1 MAGIKAKFQLIDE
14 MSSALERIAQNGQR
28 ISSQFENIGTL
39 MNSVF
44 DGISGEIQSTA
55 SSCDGVADSIVNIQT
70 AEENVI
76 SSSDGLSD
84 SLDDVDKTLEMIDE
98 AMRRCEQSSTRLS
111 DAVNLAGKNQKSLS
125 DAMEKAAKV
134 SEELANNDAVSAEAK
149 EKLANAS
156 QTAEQAMNALTEA
169 EQRANAAMDEYNHIL
184 DSGTEDLEQLSTAA
198 DKADRAA
205 LELEAANRVA
215 TEATEDLSDAVKE
228 AADEAEKSSD
238 VAEELSKALTAAG
251 ITALVVKIASS
262 FMEASE
268 AASIFEVGMKKIST
282 IADTSKAS
290 LSQISSDIT
299 ALSMETGVFADSLEE
314 AAYSALS
321 ASVDTAN
328 AVEFTATATKLAG
341 GGFTSSA
348 TAVDVLTTA
357 LNAYQLEAGQATRIS
372 DMLITTQNLGKTT
385 VDELAASVGK
395 VIPLASAYGV
405 EMDNLSA
412 AYAELTKGGIA
423 TAEAGTYLKSMLNEL
438 GDSGSMVSA
447 VLLEQTG
454 YSFSQL
460 MNQGYSLGDVMAV
473 LGESVNGNAGAFN
486 ELWSSSEAGIGALS
500 LYNAGAEQFN
510 TTLTAMQNSIGAT
523 DAAYETMT
531 DTTAHAQEELSNAAN
546 NLKISIGQ
554 NLNPLVEKLYG
565 LGTDILN
572 GISRFAQEHPVLI
585 KIIAATAVGLTTVT
599 AGVVAFHVA
608 SKAATATV
616 IPAIK
621 KFALALNTSL
631 GPVGWVVAGVTAL
644 VVAGA
649 ALASMFEHT
658 EGETEGMTAAT
669 REQYYE
675 LKNLN
680 SEYENACEKYGEAS
694 KEALQ
699 LQYQI
704 DDLSAAFES
713 NRQTVEGFTA
723 EVDALCES
731 SSKLTDDFNSEITAI
746 KNSELGAL
754 SLIQK
759 YEDLATQTDLAAG
772 QEQALEAITKKLSE
786 TYPDLAAQ
794 MDGATLSTE
803 EYVEAMK
810 KACEQ
815 QAEEQ
820 RQAQAQETY
829 IEALE
834 KRAELTEEIAKAQE
848 NVNLEQKR
856 MDDMSGWKHFWA
868 RGEWDDLEAYQ
879 EALEKLN
886 AAQEE
891 NEATIARIEQGWLA
905 IANAEAV
912 AAQEGI
918 SWEEAASTAYE
929 SVQRDIEEL
938 CTAYED
944 AYKVALES
952 FRGQF
957 GLFDEASIKSEA
969 YLNATVENAQKAL
982 ESQIT
987 YWQDYNANL
996 QTLIEY
1002 GQDLTGEAKENY
1014 RELLIYAQDGSEQAA
1029 GFASSMA
1036 RAIRSGDEDA
1046 VNSLS
1051 HTLAELSQQ
1060 QAVATTMTANFST
1073 DFSVQMDEIEQEM
1086 KSTVENMNLSE
1097 EAAQAAQETVT
1108 AYADQIRAGRETIAE
1123 ATERTVSWQD
1133 AVSDAYENIRSNVS
1147 ELCVAYDEAYGA
1159 AARSFEGQFGLFDE
1173 ASVKS
1178 EEYTKSTMENAQKA
1192 LESQLAYWENYNTNL
1207 QVLTEYGKGLTGE
1220 ARENYEA
1227 LLAYAQDGSEQA
1239 AGLAD
1244 SMAAAIQKGDM
1255 DAIESLSNTM
1265 AKVSEQQ
1272 EAAAA
1277 VTADF
1282 LTDFSAQMDEIELEM
1297 QSTVENMNL
1306 SEEAAVSAKS
1316 TIKAYADQIRNG
1328 KNGAVNAATEVA
1340 DAVAA
1345 ALASR
1350 GAGVSV
1356 SVNTK
1361 ASSTIPAH
1369 ANGTT
1374 NAEKVFLAGEEGSE
1388 LIARP
1393 AATYAKGTTDSTDYF
1408 IAGENGPELIAG
1420 EPGSTVFP
1428 TQETDRLISVLN
1440 EKRRPLQI
1448 LADTGTNNKTE
1459 GSGATEQVRRI
1470 LLEIAGS
1477 GAIEID
1483 SRADKETIL
1492 AVLYEHLKPVLMNI
1506 VQSEIYE
1513 EGQYSY
1519 GY

>member
-1 MAGIKAKFQLIDE
+1 MAGIKAKFQIIDE

-28 ISSQFENIGTL
+28 ISTQFETIGTS
-39 MNSVF
+39 MNTIF

-55 SSCDGVADSIVNIQT
+55 SSCDGVADSIANIQA

-76 SSSDGLSD
+76 SSSDDFAD
-84 SLDDVDKTLEMIDE
+84 SLDDVDKTLEMIDS

-111 DAVNLAGKNQKSLS
+111 DAVEFAGKNQKSLS
-125 DAMEKAAKV
+125 DAMEKAAKI
-134 SEELANNDAVSAEAK
+134 SEELANNEAVSAEAK
-149 EKLANAS
+149 DKLTNAS
-156 QTAEQAMNALTEA
+156 QEAERAMNALAEA
-169 EQRANAAMDEYNHIL
+169 EQRANAAMDEYNRIL
-184 DSGTEDLEQLSTAA
+184 GSGTEDLEQLSTAA
-198 DKADRAA
+198 DKANRAA

-215 TEATEDLSDAVKE
+215 AEATEELSGAVKE
-228 AADEAEKSSD
+228 ATDEAKKSSD
-238 VAEELSKALTAAG
+238 AADELSKALTAAG
-251 ITALVVKIASS
+251 ITALVVGIADS
-262 FMEASE
+262 FMEASK

-299 ALSMETGVFADSLEE
+299 ALSMETGVFTDSLEE
-314 AAYSALS
+314 AVYSALS

-328 AVEFTATATKLAG
+328 AVQFTATATKLAG

-357 LNAYQLEAGQATRIS
+357 LNAYQLEAGQAERIS

-385 VDELAASVGK
+385 VDELAVSVGK

-460 MNQGYSLGDVMAV
+460 MDQGYSLGDVMAV

-486 ELWSSSEAGIGALS
+486 ELWSSSEAGIGALA

-510 TTLTAMQNSIGAT
+510 TTLAAMQNSIGAT

-572 GISRFAQEHPVLI
+572 GISRFVQEHPVLI
-585 KIIAATAVGLTTVT
+585 KIIAATAIGLTTVT
-599 AGVVAFHVA
+599 AGVVAFNVA
-608 SKAATATV
+608 SKAATTTV

-621 KFALALNTSL
+621 AFALALNTSL
-631 GPVGWVVAGVTAL
+631 GPIGWVVSGVTAL
-644 VVAGA
+644 VVAGV
-649 ALASMFEHT
+649 ALYHMFEDA
-658 EGETEGMTAAT
+658 EDETEGMTAAT

-680 SEYENACEKYGEAS
+680 SEYENACEKYGETS
-694 KEALQ
+694 DEALR

-704 DDLSAAFES
+704 DDLSAAFEA

-731 SSKLTDDFNSEITAI
+731 SSKLTEDFHSEITAI

-772 QEQALEAITKKLSE
+772 QEKALEAITKKLSE

-856 MDDMSGWKHFWA
+856 MDDMSGWKHFWSH
-868 RGEWDDLEAYQ
+868 GEWDDLEAYQ

-891 NEATIARIEQGWLA
+891 NEATIARIEQGWST
-905 IANAEAV
+905 IANAEAI

-929 SVQRDIEEL
+929 SVQRDIEDL

-944 AYKVALES
+944 VYKAALES

-969 YLNATVENAQKAL
+969 YLSATVENAQKAL

-996 QTLIEY
+996 QTIIEY
-1002 GQDLTGEAKENY
+1002 GQDLTGEARENY
-1014 RELLIYAQDGSEQAA
+1014 RELLIYTQDGSEQAA

-1051 HTLAELSQQ
+1051 NTLAELSKQ

-1178 EEYTKSTMENAQKA
+1178 EKYTKSTVENAQKA

-1239 AGLAD
+1239 AGFAD

-1316 TIKAYADQIRNG
+1316 TIEAYADQIRNG

-1361 ASSTIPAH
+1361 AASIPAH

-1374 NAEKVFLAGEEGSE
+1374 NAENVFLAGEEGPE

-1393 AATYAKGTTDSTDYF
+1393 AATYAKGTTNSTDYF

-1428 TQETDRLISVLN
+1428 TQETDRLISALN

-1448 LADTGTNNKTE
+1448 LAGTGTNDRVE
-1459 GSGATEQVRRI
+1459 GGGATEQVKRI

-1483 SRADKETIL
+1483 SKADKETIL

>member
-1 MAGIKAKFQLIDE
+1 MAGIKAKFQIIDE
-14 MSSALERIAQNGQR
+14 MSNALERIAQNGQR
-28 ISSQFENIGTL
+28 ISTQFENIGSSINT
-39 MNSVF
+39 VF

-55 SSCDGVADSIVNIQT
+55 SSCDGVATSLRNIKT
-70 AEENVI
+70 AEEHVI
-76 SSSDGLSD
+76 SSSDDFSD
-84 SLDDVDKTLEMIDE
+84 SLDDMDKTLETIDS
-98 AMRRCEQSSTRLS
+98 AILRCEQSSTRLS
-111 DAVNLAGKNQKSLS
+111 DAVDVAGTNQKSLS
-125 DAMEKAAKV
+125 EAMEKAAKV
-134 SEELANNDAVSAEAK
+134 SEELAGNDAVSAEAK

-156 QTAEQAMNALTEA
+156 QEAERAMNALAEA
-169 EQRANAAMDEYNHIL
+169 ERRANEAMDEYNHVL
-184 DSGTEDLEQLSTAA
+184 NSGTEDLEQLSTAA
-198 DKADRAA
+198 NKANRAA
-205 LELEAANRVA
+205 LELESANRVA
-215 TEATEDLSDAVKE
+215 ADAAEELSNSAKK
-228 AADEAEKSSD
+228 AADESSD
-238 VAEELSKALTAAG
+238 AADELSKALTAAG
-251 ITALVVKIASS
+251 ITAIVVGITHSL
-262 FMEASE
+262 MEASE
-268 AASIFEVGMKKIST
+268 AASSFEVGIKKIST

-290 LSQISSDIT
+290 LTQISSDIT
-299 ALSMETGVFADSLEE
+299 ELSMETGVFVNSLEE

-328 AVEFTATATKLAG
+328 AVGFTATATKLAG

-357 LNAYQLEAGQATRIS
+357 LNAYKLEANQAERIS

-405 EMDNLSA
+405 KMDNLSA

-438 GDSGSMVSA
+438 GDSGSMVST

-454 YSFSQL
+454 YSFAQL
-460 MNQGYSLGDVMAV
+460 MNQGHSLGDVMAV

-510 TTLTAMQNSIGAT
+510 TTLAAMQNSIGAT

-554 NLNPLVEKLYG
+554 NINPLVERMYG

-572 GISRFAQEHPVLI
+572 GISRFAQEHPVII
-585 KIIAATAVGLTTVT
+585 KIIAATAIGLATVT
-599 AGVVAFHVA
+599 TGVVAFNIA
-608 SKAATATV
+608 SKAAITTV

-631 GPVGWVVAGVTAL
+631 GPIGWVAAGVTAL
-644 VVAGA
+644 VVAGT
-649 ALASMFEHT
+649 ALYNMFEHT

-669 REQYYE
+669 RAQYYE
-675 LKNLN
+675 LQNLN

-699 LQYQI
+699 LQYQM
-704 DDLSAAFES
+704 DDLSMAFEE
-713 NRQTVEGFTA
+713 NRQTIEGFTA

-759 YEDLATQTDLAAG
+759 YEDLATQTDLAVG

-829 IEALE
+829 IEALQ

-848 NVNLEQKR
+848 NVNLEQAR
-856 MDDMSGWKHFWA
+856 MDDMSKWQHFWA
-868 RGEWDDLEAYQ
+868 RGEWDDLETYQ

-886 AAQEE
+886 AAQAE
-891 NEATIARIEQGWLA
+891 NEAIITRIEQGWSA
-905 IANAEAV
+905 VANAEAI
-912 AAQEGI
+912 AAQESI
-918 SWEEAASTAYE
+918 SWEEAAATAYKG
-929 SVQRDIEEL
+929 VQQDIEEL
-938 CTAYED
+938 CTAYD
-944 AYKVALES
+944 DVYKAAFES
-952 FRGQF
+952 FEGQF

-982 ESQIT
+982 NSQIA

-996 QTLIEY
+996 QILMEY
-1002 GQDLTGEAKENY
+1002 GQDLTGEARENY
-1014 RELLIYAQDGSEQAA
+1014 RALLTYAQDGSEQAA
-1029 GFASSMA
+1029 GFAASMA
-1036 RAIRSGDEDA
+1036 RAIRSGDKDA
-1046 VNSLS
+1046 INSLS
-1051 HTLAELSQQ
+1051 DTMAELSQQ
-1060 QAVATTMTANFST
+1060 QTVATTMAANFAT
-1073 DFSVQMDEIEQEM
+1073 DFSAQMDSVKQEM
-1086 KSTVENMNLSE
+1086 KNTVGNMNLSE
-1097 EAAQAAQETVT
+1097 EATKAAEETVI
-1108 AYADQIRAGRETIAE
+1108 AYADQIRAERETVVE
-1123 ATERTVSWQD
+1123 AVERTISWQD

-1147 ELCVAYDEAYGA
+1147 DLCAAYDEIYRA
-1159 AARSFEGQFGLFDE
+1159 AGFEGQFGLFDE

-1178 EEYTKSTMENAQKA
+1178 EEYTKSTVENAQKA
-1192 LESQLAYWENYNTNL
+1192 LESQLAYWEDYNANL
-1207 QVLTEYGKGLTGE
+1207 QILTEYGKSLTGE
-1220 ARENYEA
+1220 AREDYEA

-1239 AGLAD
+1239 AGFAD
-1244 SMAAAIQKGDM
+1244 SMAAAIQKGDI

-1306 SEEAAVSAKS
+1306 SDEAAVSAKS
-1316 TIKAYADQIRNG
+1316 TIEAYANQIRSG

-1340 DAVAA
+1340 NAVAA

-1361 ASSTIPAH
+1361 TSSTIPAH
-1369 ANGTT
+1369 ANGTI
-1374 NAEKVFLAGEEGSE
+1374 NAERAFIAGEEGPE

-1393 AATYAKGTTDSTDYF
+1393 AAAYTNGTTNSTDYF
-1408 IAGENGPELIAG
+1408 IAGENGPELIIG
-1420 EPGSTVFP
+1420 EQGSTVFP
-1428 TQETDRLISVLN
+1428 TQETNKLISALN
-1440 EKRRPLQI
+1440 EKQRPLQI
-1448 LADTGTNNKTE
+1448 LAGTGTNDRVE
-1459 GSGATEQVRRI
+1459 GGGATEQVKRI

-1483 SRADKETIL
+1483 SKADKETIL

>member
-1 MAGIKAKFQLIDE
+1 MAGIRARFQIIDE
-14 MSSALERIAQNGQR
+14 MSGALDRIAQNGQR
-28 ISSQFENIGTL
+28 ISNQFENIGTS
-39 MNSVF
+39 MNTIF

-55 SSCDGVADSIVNIQT
+55 SSCDGVATSIRSIKT

-84 SLDDVDKTLEMIDE
+84 SLDGVDKTLEMIDE

-111 DAVNLAGKNQKSLS
+111 SAVDLAGKNQKSLS
-125 DAMEKAAKV
+125 DAMEKTAKI
-134 SEELANNDAVSAEAK
+134 SEELASNDAVSAEAK
-149 EKLANAS
+149 DKLANAS
-156 QTAEQAMNALTEA
+156 QTAEQAMNTLAEA
-169 EQRANAAMDEYNHIL
+169 ERRANEAMEEYHRIL
-184 DSGTEDLEQLSTAA
+184 NSGTEDLEQLSTAV

-205 LELEAANRVA
+205 LELDTANRGA
-215 TEATEDLSDAVKE
+215 ADAAEELSNSVKE
-228 AADEAEKSSD
+228 ATDEVKKSGD
-238 VAEELSKALTAAG
+238 VADELSKALAAAG
-251 ITALVVKIASS
+251 ITVFVAGIANS

-268 AASIFEVGMKKIST
+268 AASVFEVGMKKIST

-299 ALSMETGVFADSLEE
+299 ELSMETGIFADSLEE

-357 LNAYQLEAGQATRIS
+357 LNAYKLEASQAARIS

-438 GDSGSMVSA
+438 GDSGSTVSA

-454 YSFSQL
+454 YSFAQL
-460 MNQGYSLGDVMAV
+460 MDQGHSLGDVMAV

-510 TTLTAMQNSIGAT
+510 TTLAAMQNSIGAT

-554 NLNPLVEKLYG
+554 NINPLVERLYA
-565 LGTDILN
+565 LGTNILN
-572 GISRFAQEHPVLI
+572 GISRFAKEHPVLT
-585 KIIAATAVGLTTVT
+585 KIIAATAIGLTTVT
-599 AGVVAFHVA
+599 AGVVTFNVA
-608 SKAATATV
+608 TTTV

-621 KFALALNTSL
+621 AFSLALNSSL
-631 GPVGWVVAGVTAL
+631 GPVGWIVAGLSTL

-649 ALASMFEHT
+649 ALASMFKHT
-658 EGETEGMTAAT
+658 EEETEGMTAAT
-669 REQYYE
+669 RAQYYE
-675 LKNLN
+675 LQNLN
-680 SEYENACEKYGEAS
+680 SEYEEACGKYGEAS
-694 KEALQ
+694 EEALR
-699 LQYQI
+699 LQYQME
-704 DDLSAAFES
+704 DLSAAFEA
-713 NRQTVEGFTA
+713 NRQTVEGFVA

-731 SSKLTDDFNSEITAI
+731 SSKLTDDFNSGITAV

-759 YEDLATQTDLAAG
+759 YEDLATQADLAVG

-794 MDGATLSTE
+794 MDSMALSTE
-803 EYVEAMK
+803 DYVEALK
-810 KACEQ
+810 KACGQ

-820 RQAQAQETY
+820 QQAQAQETY
-829 IEALE
+829 VEALQ

-848 NVNLEQKR
+848 NVNLEQAR
-856 MDDMSGWKHFWA
+856 MDDMSGWTHFWT
-868 RGEWDDLEAYQ
+868 RGEWDDLDAYQ
-879 EALEKLN
+879 EALDKLN
-886 AAQEE
+886 AAQAE
-891 NEATIARIEQGWLA
+891 NEATIASIERGWSA
-905 IANAEAV
+905 IANAEAS
-912 AAQEGI
+912 AAQGSI
-918 SWEEAASTAYE
+918 SWEEAAATAYE
-929 SVQRDIEEL
+929 GVQRDIEEL

-944 AYKVALES
+944 VYKAALES
-952 FRGQF
+952 FEGQF
-957 GLFDEASIKSEA
+957 GLFDEASLKSEA
-969 YLNATVENAQKAL
+969 YLNATVESAQKAL

-996 QTLIEY
+996 QILMEY
-1002 GQDLTGEAKENY
+1002 GQDLTGEARENY

-1046 VNSLS
+1046 INSLS
-1051 HTLAELSQQ
+1051 HTLAELSKQ
-1060 QAVATTMTANFST
+1060 QAVATTMAANFST
-1073 DFSVQMDEIEQEM
+1073 DFSVQMDEIEQGM

-1123 ATERTVSWQD
+1123 TTERTVSWQD

-1147 ELCVAYDEAYGA
+1147 GLCVAYDEAYRA

-1178 EEYTKSTMENAQKA
+1178 EEYTKSTVENAQKA

-1255 DAIESLSNTM
+1255 DAIESLSDTM

-1272 EAAAA
+1272 EAAAV

-1306 SEEAAVSAKS
+1306 SDEAAVSAKS
-1316 TIKAYADQIRNG
+1316 TIEAYADQIRNG

-1350 GAGVSV
+1350 EAGVSV
-1356 SVNTK
+1356 NVSTK
-1361 ASSTIPAH
+1361 ASSIPAH

-1374 NAEKVFLAGEEGSE
+1374 NAEGVFLAGEEGPE
-1388 LIARP
+1388 LIARQ
-1393 AATYAKGTTDSTDYF
+1393 AVTYANGTTNSTDYF
-1408 IAGENGPELIAG
+1408 IAGENGPELIVG
-1420 EPGSTVFP
+1420 ERGSTVFP
-1428 TQETDRLISVLN
+1428 TEETDKLISALN
-1440 EKRRPLQI
+1440 EKRRPLQV
-1448 LADTGTNNKTE
+1448 LADTGTK
-1459 GSGATEQVRRI
+1459 GQAQGGKGVEQVRRV

-1477 GAIEID
+1477 GAIEVGGGGVN
-1483 SRADKETIL
+1483 KETIL
-1492 AVLYEHLKPVLMNI
+1492 EVLYEHLKPVLMNI
-1506 VQSEIYE
+1506 IQGEIYE
-1513 EGQYSY
+1513 EGEYSY
-1519 GY
+1519 EY

>member
-55 SSCDGVADSIVNIQT
+55 SSCDGVAESIANIQT

-76 SSSDGLSD
+76 SSSDDFAD
-84 SLDDVDKTLEMIDE
+84 SLDDVDKTLEMLDS

-111 DAVNLAGKNQKSLS
+111 DAVDLAGKNQKSLS
-125 DAMEKAAKV
+125 DAMEKAAKI

-149 EKLANAS
+149 EKLANTS
-156 QTAEQAMNALTEA
+156 QEAERAMNALAEA
-169 EQRANAAMDEYNHIL
+169 EQRANAAMDEYNRIL
-184 DSGTEDLEQLSTAA
+184 GSGTEDLEQLSTAA
-198 DKADRAA
+198 DKANRAA

-215 TEATEDLSDAVKE
+215 TEATEELSGAVKE
-228 AADEAEKSSD
+228 ATDEAKKSSD
-238 VAEELSKALTAAG
+238 AADELSKALTAAG
-251 ITALVVKIASS
+251 ITAVVVKIADS
-262 FMEASE
+262 FMEASK

-299 ALSMETGVFADSLEE
+299 ALSMETGVFTDSLEE
-314 AAYSALS
+314 AVYSALS

-328 AVEFTATATKLAG
+328 AVQFTATATKLAG

-357 LNAYQLEAGQATRIS
+357 LNAYQLEAGQAERIS

-460 MNQGYSLGDVMAV
+460 MDQGYSLGDVMAV

-510 TTLTAMQNSIGAT
+510 ATLTAMQNSIGAT

-554 NLNPLVEKLYG
+554 NLNPLVERLYG
-565 LGTDILN
+565 LGTNILN
-572 GISRFAQEHPVLI
+572 GISKFVQEHPVLT
-585 KIIAATAVGLTTVT
+585 KIIAATAIGLATVT
-599 AGVVAFHVA
+599 VGVIAFNT
-608 SKAATATV
+608 ATTTV
-616 IPAIK
+616 IPKIK
-621 KFALALNTSL
+621 AFALALNTSL
-631 GPVGWVVAGVTAL
+631 GPIGWVVAGVTAL
-644 VVAGA
+644 VVAGV
-649 ALASMFEHT
+649 ALYHMFEDV
-658 EGETEGMTAAT
+658 EDETEGMTAAT
-669 REQYYE
+669 RAQYYE

-694 KEALQ
+694 EEALR

-704 DDLSAAFES
+704 DDLSAAFEA

-731 SSKLTDDFNSEITAI
+731 SSKLTEDFHSEITAI

-772 QEQALEAITKKLSE
+772 QEKALEAITKKLSE

-856 MDDMSGWKHFWA
+856 MDDMSGWKHFWSH
-868 RGEWDDLEAYQ
+868 GEWDDLEAYQ
-879 EALEKLN
+879 EALKKLN

-891 NEATIARIEQGWLA
+891 NEATIARIEQGWST
-905 IANAEAV
+905 IANAEAI

-944 AYKVALES
+944 VYKAALES

-969 YLNATVENAQKAL
+969 YLSATVENAQKAL

-1002 GQDLTGEAKENY
+1002 GQDLTGEARENY

-1060 QAVATTMTANFST
+1060 QAVATTMAANFST
-1073 DFSVQMDEIEQEM
+1073 DFSVQMNEIEQEM

-1178 EEYTKSTMENAQKA
+1178 EEYTKSTVENAQKA

-1316 TIKAYADQIRNG
+1316 TIEAYADQIRNG

-1350 GAGVSV
+1350 GARVSV
-1356 SVNTK
+1356 NVNTK
-1361 ASSTIPAH
+1361 ASSIPAH

-1374 NAEKVFLAGEEGSE
+1374 NAETLFLAGEEGPE

-1428 TQETDRLISVLN
+1428 TQETDRLISALN

-1448 LADTGTNNKTE
+1448 LADTGTNNRAE
-1459 GSGATEQVRRI
+1459 ESSGATEQVRRI

>member
-1 MAGIKAKFQLIDE
+1 MAGIKAKFQIIDE
-14 MSSALERIAQNGQR
+14 MSNALERIAQNGQR
-28 ISSQFENIGTL
+28 ISTQFENIGSSINT
-39 MNSVF
+39 VF
-44 DGISGEIQSTA
+44 DGISSEIQSTA
-55 SSCDGVADSIVNIQT
+55 SSCDGVATSLRNIQT
-70 AEENVI
+70 AEEHVI
-76 SSSDGLSD
+76 SSSDDFSD
-84 SLDDVDKTLEMIDE
+84 SLDHVDKTLEMIDS
-98 AMRRCEQSSTRLS
+98 AILRCEQSSTRLS
-111 DAVNLAGKNQKSLS
+111 DAVDVASTNQKKLS

-134 SEELANNDAVSAEAK
+134 SKELANNDDVSAEAK
-149 EKLANAS
+149 DKLTNAS
-156 QTAEQAMNALTEA
+156 QEAERAMNALAEA
-169 EQRANAAMDEYNHIL
+169 EQRANAAMDEYNRVL
-184 DSGTEDLEQLSTAA
+184 NSGTEDLEQLSMAA
-198 DKADRAA
+198 DQADRAA
-205 LELEAANRVA
+205 LELESANRVA
-215 TEATEDLSDAVKE
+215 ADAT
-228 AADEAEKSSD
+228 
-238 VAEELSKALTAAG
+238 EELSNSAKKAAEESNDAAQELSDALTAAG
-251 ITALVVKIASS
+251 IAALVVGIANS

-268 AASIFEVGMKKIST
+268 AASVFEVGMKKIST

-290 LSQISSDIT
+290 LTQISSDIT
-299 ALSMETGVFADSLEE
+299 ELSMETGVFADSLEE
-314 AAYSALS
+314 ATYSALS

-357 LNAYQLEAGQATRIS
+357 LNAYKLEAGQAERIS

-405 EMDNLSA
+405 KMDNLSA

-454 YSFSQL
+454 YSFAQL
-460 MNQGYSLGDVMAV
+460 MNQGHSLGDVMAV

-510 TTLTAMQNSIGAT
+510 TTLAAMQNSIGAT

-554 NLNPLVEKLYG
+554 NINPLVERMYG

-572 GISRFAQEHPVLI
+572 GISRFAQEHPVII
-585 KIIAATAVGLTTVT
+585 KIIAATAIGLATVT
-599 AGVVAFHVA
+599 TGIVAFNIA

-631 GPVGWVVAGVTAL
+631 GPIGWVAAGVTAL
-644 VVAGA
+644 VVAGT
-649 ALASMFEHT
+649 ALYNMFEHT

-669 REQYYE
+669 RAQYYE
-675 LKNLN
+675 LQNLN

-699 LQYQI
+699 LQYQM
-704 DDLSAAFES
+704 DDLSMAFEE
-713 NRQTVEGFTA
+713 NRQTIEGFTA

-731 SSKLTDDFNSEITAI
+731 SSKLTDDFHSEITAI

-759 YEDLATQTDLAAG
+759 YEDLATQTDLAVG

-829 IEALE
+829 IEALQ

-848 NVNLEQKR
+848 NVNLEQAR
-856 MDDMSGWKHFWA
+856 MDDMSKWQHFWA

-879 EALEKLN
+879 AALEELN
-886 AAQEE
+886 AAMAE
-891 NEATIARIEQGWLA
+891 NDATIAQIEQGWSA
-905 IANAEAV
+905 IANAEAI
-912 AAQEGI
+912 AAQESI
-918 SWEEAASTAYE
+918 SWEEAAATAYNG
-929 SVQRDIEEL
+929 VQRDIEEL
-938 CTAYED
+938 CAAYED

-952 FRGQF
+952 FEGQF
-957 GLFDEASIKSEA
+957 GLFDEASIKSET
-969 YLNATVENAQKAL
+969 YLNATIENAKNAL

-987 YWQDYNANL
+987 YWQNYNANL
-996 QTLIEY
+996 QTLMEY
-1002 GQDLTGEAKENY
+1002 GQDLTGEARENY
-1014 RELLIYAQDGSEQAA
+1014 RTLLTYAQDGSEQAA
-1029 GFASSMA
+1029 GFAASMA
-1036 RAIRSGDEDA
+1036 RAIRSGDKDA
-1046 VNSLS
+1046 INSLS
-1051 HTLAELSQQ
+1051 NTLAELSQQ
-1060 QAVATTMTANFST
+1060 QAIATTMAANFAT
-1073 DFSVQMDEIEQEM
+1073 DFSAQMDSVEQEM
-1086 KSTVENMNLSE
+1086 KTTVGNMNLSE
-1097 EAAQAAQETVT
+1097 EAAKAAEETVT
-1108 AYADQIRAGRETIAE
+1108 TYADQIRSGRETVAE
-1123 ATERTVSWQD
+1123 AMEQTVSWQD
-1133 AVSDAYENIRSNVS
+1133 AVSDAYENMRSNIS
-1147 ELCVAYDEAYGA
+1147 DLCAAYDEAYQA
-1159 AARSFEGQFGLFDE
+1159 ATESFEGQFGLFDE

-1178 EEYTKSTMENAQKA
+1178 EEYTKSTVENAQKV
-1192 LESQLAYWENYNTNL
+1192 LESQLAYWEDYNANL
-1207 QVLTEYGKGLTGE
+1207 QILTEYGKSLTGE
-1220 ARENYEA
+1220 AREDYEA

-1239 AGLAD
+1239 AGFAD
-1244 SMAAAIQKGDM
+1244 SMAAAIQKGDI

-1306 SEEAAVSAKS
+1306 SDEAAVSAKS
-1316 TIKAYADQIRNG
+1316 TIEAYADQIRSG

-1340 DAVAA
+1340 NAVAA

-1361 ASSTIPAH
+1361 TSSTIPAH
-1369 ANGTT
+1369 ANGTI
-1374 NAEKVFLAGEEGSE
+1374 NAERAFIAGEEGPE

-1393 AATYAKGTTDSTDYF
+1393 AAAYTNGTTNSTDYF
-1408 IAGENGPELIAG
+1408 IAGENGPELIIG
-1420 EPGSTVFP
+1420 EQGSTVFP
-1428 TQETDRLISVLN
+1428 TQETNKLISALN
-1440 EKRRPLQI
+1440 EKQRPLQI
-1448 LADTGTNNKTE
+1448 LAGTGTNNTAE
-1459 GSGATEQVRRI
+1459 GSGRAEQVKRI

-1483 SRADKETIL
+1483 GRADKETIL

-1506 VQSEIYE
+1506 IQSEIYE